1 MCVCVQ
7 EEMGRAQIIILH
19 GHQLAASHHYAMS
32 LIVQRCNELR
42 HHCDVITTAIRA
54 KRAALTRSRDLLL
67 RLEEVTHTHT
77 LTHTHTRTLT
87 QIQKS
92 CVGRHCLEQFEPRAK
107 LEVYLQD

>member
-1 MCVCVQ
+1 
-7 EEMGRAQIIILH
+7 MGLASISIHH
-19 GHQLAASHHYAMS
+19 GHTLAASHPYAMS
-32 LIVQRCNELR
+32 LIVQRCNVR
-42 HHCDVITTAIRA
+42 RQHCDVIPTAFRA
-54 KRAALTRSRDLLL
+54 RRAALTRSRDLLL

>member
-1 MCVCVQ
+1 
-7 EEMGRAQIIILH
+7 MGRAQIIILH
-19 GHQLAASHHYAMS
+19 GHQLAANHHYAMS

-77 LTHTHTRTLT
+77 HTHKYRS
-87 QIQKS
+87 Q
-92 CVGRHCLEQFEPRAK
+92 CLEQFEPCAK
-107 LEVYLQD
+107 LEVYHQD